1 MTSPSEPFNPL
12 MKRCT
17 RCERVKPIQ
26 EFVIR
31 ASSSTGHGSWCKI
44 CHNAHTVETWR
55 RGRKALIALQAIQRK
70 GVKEK
75 MATRQYE
82 IEGVRWTPLQ
92 DIAKETGRN
101 VTTVTAKAQSL
112 GVSTKLIQPAPF
124 TRKLSMIKSE
134 ETAKLIAALAEAP
147 RYNKRGHGRRRVTN
161 GAPAPAA
168 PNPAPAT
175 AESVDTAAFLVTLRK
190 LKQQADAL
198 DIDLASMDFSSG
210 EASFERTKREVV
222 KL

>member
-12 MKRCT
+12 RKRCP
-17 RCERVKPIQ
+17 RCEQAKPIQ

-31 ASSSTGHGSWCKI
+31 SSSPTGHGSWCKI

-55 RGRKALIALQAIQRK
+55 RGRKAMIAVQAIQRK

-101 VTTVTAKAQSL
+101 ITTVTSKAQRS
-112 GVSTKLIQPAPF
+112 GVTMKLIQPAPF

-134 ETAKLIAALAEAP
+134 DTAKLIATLAETV
-147 RYNKRGHGRRRVTN
+147 RYGKRKHRRTAVN
-161 GAPAPAA
+161 GAPAPVAT
-168 PNPAPAT
+168 APAT

-190 LKQQADAL
+190 LKQQADVL
-198 DIDLASMDFSSG
+198 DIDLASMDFSGG